1 MPTDR
6 RADNRLGINLR
17 VRWDG
22 ISGQNESRISD
33 ISLGGCYVDSLSRAD
48 VGEFVDLEL
57 ELPSGEWLP
66 LRGQVTTFQ
75 EGVGFGLKFVSLTE
89 QERAALE
96 QLLG

>member
-1 MPTDR
+1 MPTNR
-6 RADNRLGINLR
+6 RADHRLGINLR

-48 VGEFVDLEL
+48 LGEVVNLEL
-57 ELPSGEWLP
+57 ELPSGKWLQ
-66 LRGQVTTFQ
+66 LQGEVTTFQ
-75 EGVGFGLKFVSLTE
+75 EGVGFGLRFVSLSE
-89 QERAALE
+89 EEKAALQ